1 MTPSVAA
8 IAAALR
14 GRRAPHWWA
23 VMPEI
28 RAVCFD
34 LFHTLVDV
42 AAVPDAVGRFTAD
55 VLGVD
60 RAQWNRVCFSD
71 LHEIRRPTVHGDVI
85 EVLARALLA
94 EASAADI
101 AQATRERQRRFDY
114 ALTHIE
120 AETIETLQ
128 RLRAAGLRLAL
139 VSNASTGEVAAWS
152 RSPLAPCFDAAV
164 FSCACGFAK
173 PELQIYQLAAE
184 QLGVDVSRC
193 LFVGDGGSDEHE
205 GAARAGMYP
214 ILLTR
219 FVGSRLPADELA
231 RRRGYARGEISHV
244 AKLTDLLC
252 TLPVERERA

>member
-1 MTPSVAA
+1 
-8 IAAALR
+8 
-14 GRRAPHWWA
+14 
-23 VMPEI
+23 MPEI

-42 AAVPDAVGRFTAD
+42 AAVPDEVGRFTAD

-60 RAQWNRVCFSD
+60 RARWNRVCFSD
-71 LHEIRRPTVHGDVI
+71 LHEIRRPTVHGEVI
-85 EVLARALLA
+85 EALARALLA
-94 EASAADI
+94 DVSAADI

-114 ALTHIE
+114 ALTYIE
-120 AETIETLQ
+120 AETIDTLQ

-164 FSCACGFAK
+164 FSCACGYAK
-173 PELQIYQLAAE
+173 PEPEIYQLAAE
-184 QLGVDVSRC
+184 QLGVDVNGC
-193 LFVGDGGSDEHE
+193 VFVGDGGSDEHE

-219 FVGSRLPADELA
+219 YVGSRLPAEEMA
-231 RRRGYARGEISHV
+231 RRRGHALGEISHV
-244 AKLTDLLC
+244 AELIDLVR
-252 TLPVERERA
+252 TLPVQRERA